1 MTFRCCNHQA
11 LAKSFGSR
19 CGVYRRAVVNAAFK
33 MYRAIADKR
42 EEQSAQRRYSYK
54 EDFPRSAA

>member
-11 LAKSFGSR
+11 LAKRFVAH
-19 CGVYRRAVVNAAFK
+19 CGVYKVPLSIEHSQCNAPLP
-33 MYRAIADKR
+33 IN
-42 EEQSAQRRYSYK
+42 EQSAQRRYSYK